1 MDRFTYSSA
10 PQRKVKLLQFGV
22 LDADFLVSS
31 GSTFPSTIAVFKH
44 ARLFSLLIA
53 VECGSVAIGT
63 ARSEF

>member
-31 GSTFPSTIAVFKH
+31 GSTFRSTIAVFKR

-53 VECGSVAIGT
+53 AECGSVAKAT
-63 ARSEF
+63 ARPEF